1 MASFREK
8 ALQVVRGIASIPD
21 RMISI
26 AHKGFNTAVPA
37 ALPAYLGG
45 GGPGGWVSN
54 HWQESRQITG
64 ATFTAIKAVA
74 RTCAKSTVHVHA
86 VGSRARKHLDK
97 AMRMAT
103 KGLIPHEVVVALKAS
118 VVASESG
125 DDSVP
130 LPNDFP
136 LVKLLRRP
144 NRWMTQSQF
153 LYQHAQQASA
163 TGTTLIW
170 TRRNQFRQYDARGV
184 PVQGELYIVPTGVTY
199 PMPPSRENPDG
210 AYRIMP
216 IGSYGGYRPD
226 LDGFSDGAWT
236 NLMLSGGVIDGREI
250 NPVRWPHPI
259 FLTDG
264 LSPMAAGD
272 LWIDIA
278 NQLDRATWA
287 GCRNTLRPGYIF
299 QLANG
304 IEEPSKEES
313 ERFDMWISSRNA
325 GIENVGKHMRL
336 PKGIEIADSDRS
348 VHELDYVNG
357 RQAIMQDVQSLWA
370 VPPIASGY
378 QQAGAYAAYFAAL
391 LQFTEQAVDPVLQLL
406 ADDLEHDLAPAYGGD
421 LEIKI
426 VAPAIN
432 DKVQR
437 ENEFAI
443 RADAHA
449 LTFNEFR
456 KSINLPPYPDKIGD
470 LPCGTPIGQLMAHAL
485 GIELTPEIATQM
497 ADGTFSGK
505 PGEEGTA
512 KIGQSSEPGDTGA
525 ANPKGQNPGA
535 NGKPKPPKKAGPN
548 NVPVGRSYG
557 GATSR
562 NRVKEFI
569 PIMLHPGAQINSTY
583 LPKNGRNGKH

>member
-1 MASFREK
+1 MASFRDI
-8 ALQVVRGIASIPD
+8 ASTAFRGIASIPS
-21 RMISI
+21 RMISVVE
-26 AHKGFNTAVPA
+26 KGFNTSVPQ

-54 HWQESRQITG
+54 HYTESRQITG
-64 ATFTAIKAVA
+64 ATFTAIRAVA
-74 RTCAKSTVHVHA
+74 RTCAKATIHVHA
-86 VGSRARKHLDK
+86 TGSRAKKHLDR
-97 AMRMAT
+97 AMRMET
-103 KGLIPHEVVVALKAS
+103 KGLIPTEVLIALKAS

-125 DDSVP
+125 EDSVP

-136 LVKLLRRP
+136 LLQLLRNP
-144 NRWMTQSQF
+144 NRWMTKSQF

-170 TRRNQFRQYDARGV
+170 TRRNEYRKFDNRGV
-184 PVQGELYIVPTGVTY
+184 PVQGEMYIVPTGVTY
-199 PMPPSRENPDG
+199 PMPPSREYPDG

-216 IGSYGGYRPD
+216 VGSYGGYRPD
-226 LDGFSDGAWT
+226 VDGFSDGAWT
-236 NLMLSGGVIDGREI
+236 NLMLSGGIIDGREI

-287 GCRNTLRPGYIF
+287 GCRNTLRPGYVF

-304 IEEPSKEES
+304 IEEPSREES
-313 ERFDMWISSRNA
+313 DRLDMWISSRNS
-325 GIENVGKHMRL
+325 GIENVGKHLRL
-336 PKGIEIADSDRS
+336 PKGIEIADTDRS
-348 VHELDYVNG
+348 IHELDYVNG
-357 RQAIMQDVQSLWA
+357 RQAMMQDVQSLWA

-406 ADDLEHDLAPAYGGD
+406 ADDFEADLAPAYGGE
-421 LEIKI
+421 LEIKLT
-426 VAPAIN
+426 APPIN
-432 DKVQR
+432 DKAMK
-437 ENEFAI
+437 ENEYAI

-456 KSINLPPYPDKIGD
+456 KSINLPPYPDRIGD

-497 ADGTFSGK
+497 ADGTFSGT
-505 PGEEGTA
+505 PGEGGAPKPTP
-512 KIGQSSEPGDTGA
+512 GGEPGEPA
-525 ANPKGQNPGA
+525 
-535 NGKPKPPKKAGPN
+535 KPKPVGKNPGTTGKPRSAGPGG
-548 NVPVGRSYG
+548 PPPAGRAYG

-562 NRVKEFI
+562 NRVKEI
-569 PIMLHPGAQINSTY
+569 VPILLHSGAQINPDLY
-583 LPKNGRNGKH
+583 GRNGKHR